1 MSQGCVISSF
11 GRLQRA
17 VRSGTSRI
25 AAVVFA
31 IALVQGLVTVLGTS
45 PAEAGRKIVSI
56 SEKYELGSIVVVN
69 SERKLYYV
77 IGKGRALLYPVAV
90 GTKDSQWT
98 GQSFV
103 QSKAV
108 NPSWIPPWAPN
119 RVVRGGAGN
128 PLGARALYLGWTQYR
143 IHGTNAPGSIGS
155 AASHGCFRMFNEDV
169 KDLYSRVHIGAP
181 VYVLNRMDDES

>member
-1 MSQGCVISSF
+1 MLAATQGVLAAF
-11 GRLQRA
+11 G
-17 VRSGTSRI
+17 
-25 AAVVFA
+25 AA
-31 IALVQGLVTVLGTS
+31 

-56 SEKYELGSIVVVN
+56 SDKYELGSIVVVN
-69 SERKLYYV
+69 SQRKLYYV

-103 QSKAV
+103 HSKAV
-108 NPSWIPPWAPN
+108 NPSWTPPWAPS
-119 RVVRGGAGN
+119 RVVRGGPGN
-128 PLGARALYLGWTQYR
+128 PLGVRALYLGWTQYR

-169 KDLYSRVHIGAP
+169 KDLYDRVHIGAP
-181 VYVLNRMDDES
+181 VFVLNTMEDES